1 MARRRGSPGGA
12 RVVAQFALAAVL
24 VGASGHPTS
33 AQQPSQAET
42 RKKLIDEAKE
52 REKALT
58 ADVEALQRERERLNS
73 RLIEESQRI
82 QQSEANLTAHEQ
94 RLEELDAQEK
104 LLRGS
109 LAQQHARIASLLS
122 VLQRMGR
129 NPPPVMITERRDALK
144 MVRSAM
150 LLSATFPEMKRET
163 DVLNAQLSELQRVT
177 TDQRSERD
185 RLKNELANHETSR
198 VKLAS
203 LMEEKR
209 QSLTSRREEL
219 ERARRLARELVRD
232 AGDLR
237 ELMEKL
243 QQAMPPPPEQQAYD
257 RQLEAQRPASPPSEP
272 EPKVALR
279 PTLPEGPTPPQAPG
293 APPATTPP
301 QVTPP
306 APPAAPPVA
315 QGTPDQPKVAAV
327 PAPRIVLAPRPG
339 QSPAN
344 LARPGRMAPAIPFA
358 EAKGLLPRPAQ
369 GSQIISFGERT
380 PYGSASK
387 GIVIQTRPNARVV
400 SPSDGWVVYVGE
412 FRSYGQIL
420 IINAGG
426 GYHVVL
432 AGLNQ
437 IDVSM
442 AQFVLAGEPVGLMGA
457 ASRSAQTPESAPVLF
472 VEFRTKEGRSID
484 PTPWWIESAPNARL
498 GSQKVQG

>member
-1 MARRRGSPGGA
+1 MARRRGSTGGA
-12 RVVAQFALAAVL
+12 VVTAQIALAMAL
-24 VGASGHPTS
+24 VTVFDFPAA
-33 AQQPSQAET
+33 AQQPSQTET
-42 RKKLIDEAKE
+42 RKRLLDEAKE
-52 REKALT
+52 REKALS
-58 ADVEALQRERERLNS
+58 ADVDALQRERERLNS

-82 QQSEANLTAHEQ
+82 QQSEANLTTHEQ
-94 RLEELDAQEK
+94 RLEELDVQEK

-163 DVLNAQLSELQRVT
+163 DALNIKLGELQRVT
-177 TDQRSERD
+177 SDQRSERD
-185 RLKNELANHETSR
+185 RLKTELANHETSR

-219 ERARRLARELVRD
+219 ERARRIARELVRD
-232 AGDLR
+232 AGDFR

-257 RQLEAQRPASPPSEP
+257 KQLEAQRPPPPSEP

-279 PTLPEGPTPPQAPG
+279 PTLPEGPPAPQTPPL
-293 APPATTPP
+293 PPVA
-301 QVTPP
+301 TPP
-306 APPAAPPVA
+306 ASPPPAVAPGP
-315 QGTPDQPKVAAV
+315 PDAPKMAAV

-344 LARPGRMAPAIPFA
+344 LARPSRMSPAIPFA

-380 PYGSASK
+380 PYGGASK

-400 SPSDGWVVYVGE
+400 SPCDGWVVYVGE

-484 PTPWWIESAPNARL
+484 PTPWWIETTPNARL